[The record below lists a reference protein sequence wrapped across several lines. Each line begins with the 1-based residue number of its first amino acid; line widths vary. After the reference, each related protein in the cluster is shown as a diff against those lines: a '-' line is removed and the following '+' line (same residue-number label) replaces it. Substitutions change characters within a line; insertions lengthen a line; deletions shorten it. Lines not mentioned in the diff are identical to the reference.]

1 MMSVSS
7 NFLLVGVSDITQ
19 WLVEVRE
26 VAEPDE
32 KEVLVMDVEM
42 GETKKRKI
50 KKLEKWE
57 NKNLI

>member
-1 MMSVSS
+1 MSVSS

-50 KKLEKWE
+50 KKLEKTLE
-57 NKNLI
+57 KQRKI

>member
-1 MMSVSS
+1 
-7 NFLLVGVSDITQ
+7 VGVSDITQ
-19 WLVEVRE
+19 WLVEVSE

-50 KKLEKWE
+50 KKLEKTLE
-57 NKNLI
+57 KQRKI

>member
-1 MMSVSS
+1 
-7 NFLLVGVSDITQ
+7 
-19 WLVEVRE
+19 VEVRE

-50 KKLEKWE
+50 KKLEKKLE
-57 NKNLI
+57 KQKDLI